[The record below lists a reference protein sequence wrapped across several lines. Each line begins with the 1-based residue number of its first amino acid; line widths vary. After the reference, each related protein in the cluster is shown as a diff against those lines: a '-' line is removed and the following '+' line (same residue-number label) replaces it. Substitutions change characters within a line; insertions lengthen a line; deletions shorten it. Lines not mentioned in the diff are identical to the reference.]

1 MWSEIKVGN
10 FLAPPNMTDDLIYP
24 WPRPGKATFC
34 IEKNYILNIAGQK
47 FMMSIFLY
55 ICYVTYVTGNIMK
68 SKEIPPL

>member
-10 FLAPPNMTDDLIYP
+10 FLAPHNMTDDLIYP

-34 IEKNYILNIAGQK
+34 IEKNYILYIAGQK

-55 ICYVTYVTGNIMK
+55 ICYVTYVIGNIMK